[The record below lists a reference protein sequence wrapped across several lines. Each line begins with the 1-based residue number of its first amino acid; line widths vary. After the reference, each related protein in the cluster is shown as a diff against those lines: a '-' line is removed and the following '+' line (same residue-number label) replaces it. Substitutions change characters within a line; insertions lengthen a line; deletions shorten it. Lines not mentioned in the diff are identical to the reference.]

1 MYSALG
7 TTALLHSAALPVQC
21 SILLSAG
28 VSCCPAELVSECAMN
43 RIAQQGGGSMQMTG
57 DWLVQHTLMAVHHV
71 CSLLVDLLHVA
82 AVLLETFTAPMLCH
96 RDHQCLQTPFV
107 Q

>member
-1 MYSALG
+1 
-7 TTALLHSAALPVQC
+7 
-21 SILLSAG
+21 
-28 VSCCPAELVSECAMN
+28 
-43 RIAQQGGGSMQMTG
+43 MQMTG